1 MESNN
6 MQLQNESTTKLQS
19 FWKGFKKVIDFIVKN
34 WFFVFYP
41 CRLFKELV
49 YDKMRYEKQKVLIVI
64 FSANYFRLLFILYLS
79 VIYVIY
85 IFI

>member
-49 YDKMRYEKQKVLIVI
+49 YDKMRYE
-64 FSANYFRLLFILYLS
+64 
-79 VIYVIY
+79 
-85 IFI
+85 

>member
-49 YDKMRYEKQKVLIVI
+49 YDKMKSIDFLVI

>member
-49 YDKMRYEKQKVLIVI
+49 YDLSLIHI
-64 FSANYFRLLFILYLS
+64 
-79 VIYVIY
+79 
-85 IFI
+85 